1 MHMQIKAS
9 NLLLLAFPAIL
20 VFVFFTRNTLLKPFI
35 NRISNRFLNGRTITG
50 ESSGNNVTLKYR
62 YFKPGS
68 KSGSPLLV
76 ILHGAGE
83 RGSDNIKQL
92 DYNTIRFIHEIR
104 RKYSPL
110 ILLPQCPSDNVW
122 TINPKRPFNNFY
134 LDSIPVSPTLE
145 IVRDIILKLAKEHLV
160 DTGRIYI
167 LGYSMGGTGTW
178 EMILR
183 NPGLFAAAIA
193 ICAAS
198 DPSKV
203 SLVKNIHIWAFSA
216 ENDLI
221 YNYRETEET
230 VKKLKE
236 YNSDIKY
243 TLILNQGHNIWGLI
257 FKDPEVTEWLF
268 SKRKNEKSLK

>member
-1 MHMQIKAS
+1 MKIKTS
-9 NLLLLAFPAIL
+9 ILLLLALITIFIL
-20 VFVFFTRNTLLKPFI
+20 FMTRDTTFKSARNIIRNIFY
-35 NRISNRFLNGRTITG
+35 NGKTVTSEYQR
-50 ESSGNNVTLKYR
+50 NNVRLKYR
-62 YFKPGS
+62 YYEPGS

-92 DYNTIRFIHEIR
+92 NPGTIMFIREIR
-104 RKYSPL
+104 KKYDPL

-145 IVRDIILKLAKEHLV
+145 IVRDITLKLIKDYHV
-160 DTGRIYI
+160 DTNRIYI
-167 LGYSMGGTGTW
+167 TGYSMGGTGTW

-183 NPGLFAAAIA
+183 NPDLFAAALP
-193 ICAAS
+193 ICGAS

-203 SLVKNIHIWAFSA
+203 FLVKDMHIWAFSA
-216 ENDLI
+216 ENDQF

-230 VKKLKE
+230 VEKLKE
-236 YNSDIKY
+236 SNSDIKY
-243 TLILNQGHNIWGLI
+243 TLYRNQEHYIWDLI
-257 FKDPEVTEWLF
+257 FKDTKVSDWLF
-268 SKRKNEKSLK
+268 SQMKKV